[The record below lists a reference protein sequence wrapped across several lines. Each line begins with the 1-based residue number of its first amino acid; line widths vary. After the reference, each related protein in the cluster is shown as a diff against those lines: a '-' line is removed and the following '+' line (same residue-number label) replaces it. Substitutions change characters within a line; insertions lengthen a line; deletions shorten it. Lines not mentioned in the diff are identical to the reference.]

1 MLDGFDFL
9 YKRTSEVLLSSTELS
24 KFFTKLHQIEQKYAK
39 DLNKIAKTYR
49 ANKIIEKELGTFRD
63 CWNLALNELENKG
76 NKHNDFSNRILNEI
90 AIPITQH
97 VKDKET
103 ARKKLVMQGQKL
115 TKEYQESLAALQK
128 AKGTYVGRCKEA
140 DTATGQYQKAKAEG
154 SIKPK
159 ELNKLNSKSAKATD
173 CAMTANTEYRKFLK
187 KANEKQSKFYEKEMP
202 KLLSEFQ
209 EFEEERIRFMK
220 SNCVKYAKMENEFP
234 AFYKRSA
241 ESLVETSENIDVAK
255 DIDVFLQNFSTK
267 ASVPPEIPYEPYT
280 PTNPNQD
287 FGGPAGSSSAPSSVA
302 SAAAPRP
309 GARPETT
316 SGDYGLSGADA
327 SLSADAKK
335 EKLQK
340 QLEDLRTQ
348 IKEQVKS
355 KKGLQ
360 KLVKFYAS
368 DPVAQ
373 DRANKELE
381 EQKAKIQGL
390 KDQAAELERELA
402 ALDGDAPSTPRV
414 DGSGDDYHES
424 PAPYYDHDPA
434 NTGYESKDPI
444 PDDPVP
450 DEDPAEFPEESVTA
464 VALYDYE
471 ATNET
476 ELSFKEGD
484 ILTITERDGSGWW
497 YAEIDG
503 RVGFTPANYLQ
514 VQE

>member
-1 MLDGFDFL
+1 M
-9 YKRTSEVLLSSTELS
+9 LLSSTELS
-24 KFFTKLHQIEQKYAK
+24 KFFTKLHQIEAKYAK
-39 DLNKIAKTYR
+39 DLVKIARVYR
-49 ANKIIEKELGTFRD
+49 ANKIIEKELGTFRH
-63 CWNLALNELENKG
+63 CWNMILDEAESKG
-76 NKHNDFSNRILNEI
+76 NKHNDFSNRVLNEL
-90 AIPITQH
+90 AVPITHH
-97 VKDKET
+97 VKDKEIG
-103 ARKKLVMQGQKL
+103 RKKLVAQGQKL
-115 TKEYQESLAALQK
+115 TKEYQDSLAALAK
-128 AKGTYVGRCKEA
+128 AKGTYIARCKEA
-140 DTATGQYQKAKAEG
+140 DAATGQYQKAKAEG

-187 KANEKQSKFYEKEMP
+187 KANEKQAKFYEKEMP

-209 EFEEERIRFMK
+209 EFDEERIRFMK
-220 SNCVKYAKMENEFP
+220 SNCTKYANMENEFP
-234 AFYKRSA
+234 GFYKRSSEA
-241 ESLVETSENIDVAK
+241 LVENSENIDVAK
-255 DIDVFLQNFSTK
+255 DIETFLTQNKTGIN
-267 ASVPPEIPYEPYT
+267 VPPEIPYEPYT

-287 FGGPAGSSSAPSSVA
+287 FGGPAPSTSSPSVA
-302 SAAAPRP
+302 TTPSAKPAARSDSPV
-309 GARPETT
+309 
-316 SGDYGLSGADA
+316 DYGLSGADA
-327 SLSADAKK
+327 GLSADARK

-340 QLEDLRTQ
+340 QLDDLRGQ

-390 KDQAAELERELA
+390 KDTAAELERELA
-402 ALDGDAPSTPRV
+402 AMDDTGGTPSYQPESEGYSESTDYYQSTPTYEETKEPAGDGDAP
-414 DGSGDDYHES
+414 
-424 PAPYYDHDPA
+424 
-434 NTGYESKDPI
+434 
-444 PDDPVP
+444 
-450 DEDPAEFPEESVTA
+450 AEEEGVEYAEESVTA